1 MTDSKDWTG
10 NKASVY
16 KTLAASNHSSSEREK
31 NDFYATDPK
40 ALDLL
45 LEKEKFSDLIWEPAC
60 GQGHL
65 SKRLEQNGYEVLSTD
80 LIDRGFGIAGV
91 NFLNQ
96 GSAPAG
102 CDIITNPPY
111 KFAVDFTIRALNL
124 LEPGHKLA
132 LFLKIQF
139 LEGKE
144 RKKLFLNFP
153 PKKIYVSSSRL
164 KCAIN
169 GGMSNF
175 TCPTCGLTNI
185 DCGKAG
191 YKTAREIELE
201 KKLEIAVQALKW
213 IEEQADTSTQY
224 DYDAEVILK
233 NIVFDAQQAL
243 KEQE

>member
-1 MTDSKDWTG
+1 LEKKLTDSKDWTG

-40 ALDLL
+40 AIDLL
-45 LEKEKFSDLIWEPAC
+45 LEKENFSDLIWEPAC

-169 GGMSNF
+169 GDF
-175 TCPTCGLTNI
+175 ENI
-185 DCGKAG
+185 NSSAVYYAWFVWEKG
-191 YKTAREIELE
+191 YKGQTI
-201 KKLEIAVQALKW
+201 IDW
-213 IEEQADTSTQY
+213 I
-224 DYDAEVILK
+224 
-233 NIVFDAQQAL
+233 N
-243 KEQE
+243 

>member
-40 ALDLL
+40 AIDLL
-45 LEKEKFSDLIWEPAC
+45 LEKENFS
-60 GQGHL
+60 
-65 SKRLEQNGYEVLSTD
+65 D

-169 GGMSNF
+169 GDF
-175 TCPTCGLTNI
+175 ENI
-185 DCGKAG
+185 NSSAVCYAWFVWEKG
-191 YKTAREIELE
+191 YKGQTI
-201 KKLEIAVQALKW
+201 IDW
-213 IEEQADTSTQY
+213 I
-224 DYDAEVILK
+224 
-233 NIVFDAQQAL
+233 N
-243 KEQE
+243 

>member
-10 NKASVY
+10 NKVSVY

-40 ALDLL
+40 AIDLL

-124 LEPGHKLA
+124 LMMSKFSPPSLPMTNTRLCRQSLPSSKNKKTSL
-132 LFLKIQF
+132 LDLC
-139 LEGKE
+139 KE
-144 RKKLFLNFP
+144 
-153 PKKIYVSSSRL
+153 
-164 KCAIN
+164 
-169 GGMSNF
+169 
-175 TCPTCGLTNI
+175 
-185 DCGKAG
+185 
-191 YKTAREIELE
+191 
-201 KKLEIAVQALKW
+201 
-213 IEEQADTSTQY
+213 
-224 DYDAEVILK
+224 
-233 NIVFDAQQAL
+233 L
-243 KEQE
+243 KEMAQ

>member
-16 KTLAASNHSSSEREK
+16 KTLAASNHSNSECEK

-40 ALDLL
+40 AIDLL

-80 LIDRGFGIAGV
+80 LIDRGFG
-91 NFLNQ
+91 
-96 GSAPAG
+96 
-102 CDIITNPPY
+102 
-111 KFAVDFTIRALNL
+111 FAVDFTIRALNL

-153 PKKIYVSSSRL
+153 PKKIYGSSSRL

-169 GGMSNF
+169 GDF
-175 TCPTCGLTNI
+175 ENI
-185 DCGKAG
+185 NSSAVCYAWFVWEKG
-191 YKTAREIELE
+191 YKGQTI
-201 KKLEIAVQALKW
+201 IDW
-213 IEEQADTSTQY
+213 I
-224 DYDAEVILK
+224 
-233 NIVFDAQQAL
+233 N
-243 KEQE
+243 

>member
-16 KTLAASNHSSSEREK
+16 KTLAASNHSNSEREK

-40 ALDLL
+40 AIDLL

-102 CDIITNPPY
+102 CDLSQ
-111 KFAVDFTIRALNL
+111 IRRL
-124 LEPGHKLA
+124 LCWFGWHEWCNRCDYPFCKLPMCGDVSHYCP
-132 LFLKIQF
+132 QCRGY
-139 LEGKE
+139 EKE
-144 RKKLFLNFP
+144 ICKH
-153 PKKIYVSSSRL
+153 
-164 KCAIN
+164 
-169 GGMSNF
+169 
-175 TCPTCGLTNI
+175 
-185 DCGKAG
+185 CGKVRD
-191 YKTAREIELE
+191 K
-201 KKLEIAVQALKW
+201 
-213 IEEQADTSTQY
+213 EE
-224 DYDAEVILK
+224 ENK
-233 NIVFDAQQAL
+233 
-243 KEQE
+243 

>member
-16 KTLAASNHSSSEREK
+16 KTLAASNHSNSEREK

-40 ALDLL
+40 AIDLL

-164 KCAIN
+164 KW
-169 GGMSNF
+169 
-175 TCPTCGLTNI
+175 
-185 DCGKAG
+185 
-191 YKTAREIELE
+191 
-201 KKLEIAVQALKW
+201 Q
-213 IEEQADTSTQY
+213 ST
-224 DYDAEVILK
+224 EILK
-233 NIVFDAQQAL
+233 I
-243 KEQE
+243 

>member
-1 MTDSKDWTG
+1 M
-10 NKASVY
+10 
-16 KTLAASNHSSSEREK
+16 
-31 NDFYATDPK
+31 
-40 ALDLL
+40 
-45 LEKEKFSDLIWEPAC
+45 
-60 GQGHL
+60 
-65 SKRLEQNGYEVLSTD
+65 STD

-96 GSAPAG
+96 GSAPSG

-169 GGMSNF
+169 GNF
-175 TCPTCGLTNI
+175 ENINSSAVCYAWFVWEKGYTGPTII
-185 DCGKAG
+185 D
-191 YKTAREIELE
+191 
-201 KKLEIAVQALKW
+201 W
-213 IEEQADTSTQY
+213 I
-224 DYDAEVILK
+224 
-233 NIVFDAQQAL
+233 N
-243 KEQE
+243 